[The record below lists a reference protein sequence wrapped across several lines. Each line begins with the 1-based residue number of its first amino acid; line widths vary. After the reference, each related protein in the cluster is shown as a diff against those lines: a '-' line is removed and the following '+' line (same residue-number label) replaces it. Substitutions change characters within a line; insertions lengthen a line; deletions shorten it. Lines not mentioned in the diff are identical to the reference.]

1 MIFPVT
7 VSIGQVHIPAHLIFE
22 IAAYISGISL
32 YRYLRKKHP
41 DHLDNNTRILI
52 LLGAIGGALVGSKL
66 LSFFEHPEYINQPHA
81 LVLYLLYSKSI
92 VGGLLGGLIG
102 VELVKALNHI
112 RISTGDSFTYPLILG
127 MIIGRIGCFLSGVH
141 DGTHG
146 IVTTFP
152 LGMDLGDGL
161 IRHPTALYEIFI
173 LLGIALYIYTMS
185 KFYTLPKGAT
195 FKIFMVL
202 YLIWRLWIENYKPVE
217 TIPNL
222 PLTAIQLA
230 CCVGLLYYCILFLFM
245 FRSKETL

>member
-1 MIFPVT
+1 MTFPVT
-7 VSIGQVHIPAHLIFE
+7 FTIGHIQISAHLIFE

-32 YRYLRKKHP
+32 YRYLRIKHP

-52 LLGAIGGALVGSKL
+52 LMGAIGGALVGSKL
-66 LSFFEHPEYINQPHA
+66 LSFLEHPEYINQPHA
-81 LVLYLLYSKSI
+81 LILYLLYSKSI

-102 VELVKALNHI
+102 VECVKAFNHV

-127 MIIGRIGCFLSGVH
+127 MIIGRIGCFLSGVY

-161 IRHPTALYEIFI
+161 IRHPTSLYEIFVLI
-173 LLGIALYIYTMS
+173 GIGLFIYTMS
-185 KFYTLPKGAT
+185 KIYVLQKGAT

-202 YLIWRLWIENYKPVE
+202 YLSWRLWIEHYKPVE
-217 TIPNL
+217 MIPNL
-222 PLTAIQLA
+222 PLSAIQLA
-230 CCVGLLYYCILFLFM
+230 CCLGLLYYCILFLYVP
-245 FRSKETL
+245 RSKETV